1 MTEQGS
7 ATANVAG
14 PPTPAAARPPDAG
27 ECLSPLDASF
37 LYLERPTELLHVGA
51 VAVLEA
57 PPAFEALID
66 TLGERLGAL
75 QRYRQVPVR
84 PTFDLG
90 PPRWRDDTAFDPRRH
105 VHRATVPAPG
115 DDAALQRVLDELFA
129 RPFAGDHPLWECHLL
144 EGLTGGRAALLV
156 KVHHCMIDGVSGVQ
170 VLEAM
175 TDGSE
180 ANGGS
185 AAGPAP
191 AGATASPLARLV
203 PIPHLVPAFARDL
216 FGGLGT
222 MLRVATHPGRALGDL
237 QATVAAA
244 GVVADLARRRL
255 RPFSFNGTLGYTRRI
270 VWASFE
276 LDEFLAIRGAAGCKV
291 NDVALAV
298 ITGALRRFL
307 PVEATSSGRR
317 ARALIPMNVRRDDEH
332 LTLGNR
338 VSGMFVS
345 LPLDVADARERLHLI
360 AAEMRAHKEGGQ
372 ARAFDLAIAVAGAVP
387 TVLAPLVTR
396 LSGQWPLAH
405 TVCTNIPGP
414 REPRFLLG
422 QRVVALHPVVPL
434 AVGIGLG
441 FAILSYAGTI
451 SITATADATL
461 VPDIDRLPAA
471 LAAAAD
477 ELACQLGVRAPS
489 ARPTAGRPGI
499 PTVGDL
505 MTRDVVTIGS
515 HELLVHAWRTMQAR
529 RIRHLPVVDR
539 NDVVRGLV
547 TQRDL
552 LAASPSSLSQPVEK
566 DRVQLLGWAEAGDV
580 METHVSTAAVDES
593 AADVGLR
600 MVRQKIGC
608 LPVVDARGA
617 LLGIVT
623 EEDFLRWSIE
633 HMAPADATHR

>member
-1 MTEQGS
+1 MRATSSARRGVTEQGS
-7 ATANVAG
+7 ATTNVAG
-14 PPTPAAARPPDAG
+14 PPAPAARPPDAG

-66 TLGERLGAL
+66 ALGERLGAL

-115 DDAALQRVLDELFA
+115 DDAAFQRVLDELFA

-175 TDGSE
+175 TDGAE

-185 AAGPAP
+185 AAGSAP

-222 MLRVATHPGRALGDL
+222 MLRVATNPGRALANL

-255 RPFSFNGTLGYTRRI
+255 RPFSFNGTLGHTRRI

-276 LDEFLAIRGAAGCKV
+276 LDEFLAMRGAAGCKV

-298 ITGALRRFL
+298 IAGALRRFL

-387 TVLAPLVTR
+387 TALAPLVAR
-396 LSGQWPLAH
+396 LS
-405 TVCTNIPGP
+405 
-414 REPRFLLG
+414 
-422 QRVVALHPVVPL
+422 
-434 AVGIGLG
+434 
-441 FAILSYAGTI
+441 
-451 SITATADATL
+451 ATDGRWR
-461 VPDIDRLPAA
+461 I
-471 LAAAAD
+471 
-477 ELACQLGVRAPS
+477 PS
-489 ARPTAGRPGI
+489 APTSPDRASRVSCSGSGCVDAPPGRSAGGRDRPRLRDPELRRNHLDHGDCRRDAGAGYRPPSRRARG
-499 PTVGDL
+499 
-505 MTRDVVTIGS
+505 GS
-515 HELLVHAWRTMQAR
+515 RRARLSAR
-529 RIRHLPVVDR
+529 RPRAFGAP
-539 NDVVRGLV
+539 
-547 TQRDL
+547 QRP
-552 LAASPSSLSQPVEK
+552 AVPATRPSAIS
-566 DRVQLLGWAEAGDV
+566 
-580 METHVSTAAVDES
+580 
-593 AADVGLR
+593 
-600 MVRQKIGC
+600 
-608 LPVVDARGA
+608 
-617 LLGIVT
+617 
-623 EEDFLRWSIE
+623 
-633 HMAPADATHR
+633 